1 MMENVNAGLLTL
13 FVVLTIV
20 NVVLNTTRTIV
31 TVKGGIFWSSL
42 VSAIAFGFYTI
53 VIIYT
58 ICDLPMWIK
67 AVTTAMANFVGTW
80 FVKWIEMKVR
90 KDKVWMIDLVV
101 FKKNLEYAKGYLNEH
116 GIQFT
121 ELPISNSES
130 HLFHI
135 YSHSQDE
142 SKTIKHLIEHFNA
155 KYVVMESKSL

>member
-1 MMENVNAGLLTL
+1 MEELDYGLLTL

-58 ICDLPMWIK
+58 VCDLPMWIK

-90 KDKVWMIDLVV
+90 RDKVWMIDLVV